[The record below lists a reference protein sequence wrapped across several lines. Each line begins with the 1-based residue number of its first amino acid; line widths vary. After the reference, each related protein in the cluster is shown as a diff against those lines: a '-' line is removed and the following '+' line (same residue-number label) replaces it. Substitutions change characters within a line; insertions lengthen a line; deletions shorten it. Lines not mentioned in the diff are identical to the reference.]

1 MNFPPF
7 DTSIPN
13 GGYIWWYLDA
23 LSDDGQ
29 RGLTIIAMLGSVFS
43 PYYAYARQ
51 RGTPDPLNYCALNVA
66 LYGQGGKRWALTER
80 GRGQVRTESNHLT
93 IGPSSLHWDGH
104 TLTIDID
111 EITVPWPS
119 RIRGQVIL
127 QTERLNPQAFDLDG
141 QGRHRWWPLAPR
153 ARVTVDLERPQRRWS
168 GTAYLDSNAGDEPL
182 EQGFQRW
189 DWSRAALDQG
199 TAILYDVIR
208 HDGQRHCLALD
219 FTADNQAQPFNPPPR
234 HRLPTTAVWRIQR
247 GIQSESLP
255 HIVKTLEDTP
265 FYTRSLVSAELR
277 GQAITAVHES
287 LSLQRFATHWVKWLL
302 PFRMPRRG

>member
-7 DTSIPN
+7 DTPIPD

-51 RGTPDPLNYCALNVA
+51 RGTTDPLNYCALNVA

-80 GRGQVRTESNHLT
+80 SRRQVSTAPNHLT
-93 IGPSSLHWDGH
+93 IGPSSLHWDGQ
-104 TLTIDID
+104 TLTIDIN

-119 RIRGQVIL
+119 RLRGQVIL
-127 QTERLNPQAFDLDG
+127 KTERLNPQAFNLDG
-141 QGRHRWWPLAPR
+141 QGQHRWWPLAPR
-153 ARVTVDLERPQRRWS
+153 ARVTVDLERPERRWS

-182 EQGFQRW
+182 EHGFQSW
-189 DWSRAALDQG
+189 DWSRAALDEG

-208 HDGQRHCLALD
+208 RDGTPQCLALE
-219 FTADNQAQPFNPPPR
+219 FTEDNQAHVFTPPDR
-234 HRLPTTAVWRIQR
+234 HRLPTTAIWRIRR
-247 GIQSESLP
+247 GIQSESP
-255 HIVKTLEDTP
+255 PSVTKTLEDTP
-265 FYTRSLVSAELR
+265 FYTRSLVAATLR

-287 LSLQRFATHWVKWLL
+287 LNLQRFATHWVKWLL
-302 PFRMPRRG
+302 PFRMPRRS